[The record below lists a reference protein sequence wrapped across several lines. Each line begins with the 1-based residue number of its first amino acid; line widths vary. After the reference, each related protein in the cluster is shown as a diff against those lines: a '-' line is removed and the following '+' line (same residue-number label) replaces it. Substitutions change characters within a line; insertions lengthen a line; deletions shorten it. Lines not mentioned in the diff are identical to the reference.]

1 MDLLLRMWE
10 AFLASV
16 AELLPRLVVALL
28 IIGLTLLIAGRL
40 TRVVQRLV
48 VVSRLPLSIHGLI
61 VTATRLSLLV
71 LGGIFALQALGFGQA
86 VLGAVTSL
94 GVIGLVLSFALQD
107 ITKQFA
113 AGVMLLITTPFHVG
127 DRIRI
132 GTNEGIVMEIQLRAT
147 VLKTADGDE
156 VLIPNADV
164 YTATITNIS
173 RYDARRYR
181 LALTVPLHAAV
192 DATRSALSAAV
203 AAIPGI
209 AADPAPTVVL
219 TGIDTQAVNLELRYW
234 IARATPH
241 HEALVTQVIGAAGE
255 VLGGTAELPN

>member
-1 MDLLLRMWE
+1 MWDV
-10 AFLASV
+10 FLASV

-40 TRVVQRLV
+40 TRVVQRLL
-48 VVSRLPLSIHGLI
+48 VVSRQPLSIHSLI
-61 VTATRLSLLV
+61 VTATRLLILAF
-71 LGGIFALQALGFGQA
+71 GGIFALQALGLGQA
-86 VLGAVTSL
+86 ILGAVASL

-113 AGVMLLITTPFHVG
+113 AGVLLLITAPFHVG
-127 DRIRI
+127 DRIKI
-132 GTNEGIVMEIQLRAT
+132 GAHEGIVVEVQLRAT

-181 LALTVPLHAAV
+181 LALTVPPHAAV

-203 AAIPGI
+203 ATIPGI
-209 AADPAPTVVL
+209 APDPAPTVVF
-219 TGIDTQAVNLELRYW
+219 TGVDTQAVNLEVRYW
-234 IARATPH
+234 IARATPD
-241 HEALVTQVIGAAGE
+241 HEALVTQVIAAARE
-255 VLGGTAELPN
+255 VLGGATELPN